1 MSVQKRAKIDP
12 ALGLDLAQ
20 SRTLANR
27 DATVAV
33 VIPAHNERATIAEVV
48 GDAHQA
54 LAILEVEGEVIV
66 SASGCTDDTATIASG
81 CGAKVI
87 ETPAGKGLAMLAGI
101 QASQAD
107 IVCLIDGD
115 LRYYGD
121 EPLAA
126 SLVSP
131 ILKGISDATIADL
144 YWRPVYPQLWL
155 HGFFAPLA
163 GKLFPELLAKSGSS
177 PWSGQRAA
185 LRKYWPRELP
195 DGFTSDLAIL
205 LHWNDLGVRL
215 RPVLA
220 DDWVNPQRP
229 KPDLMREEFSL
240 LVDHAVRRGRLSE
253 PEVAKLEAWFRS
265 THNLMAEYRPDDD
278 DPQEFEG
285 TLLKR
290 SLAALD

>member
-1 MSVQKRAKIDP
+1 MTEQKIDP
-12 ALGLDLAQ
+12 ALGLELAQ

-33 VIPAHNERATIAEVV
+33 VIPAHNEAATIAEVV
-48 GDAHQA
+48 GDAHQS
-54 LAILEVEGEVIV
+54 LAILGVEGEVIV
-66 SASGCTDDTATIASG
+66 AASGCTDDTANIASSV
-81 CGAKVI
+81 GAKVI
-87 ETPAGKGLAMLAGI
+87 EAPAGKGLAILEGI
-101 QASQAD
+101 QASRAD
-107 IVCLIDGD
+107 VICLIDGD

-144 YWRPVYPQLWL
+144 YWRPIYPQLWL
-155 HGFFAPLA
+155 CGFFAPLA
-163 GKLFPELLAKSGSS
+163 GRLFPELTAKAGSS

-185 LRKYWPRELP
+185 LRKYWPKKLP
-195 DGFTSDLAIL
+195 EGFTSDLAIL
-205 LHWNDLGVRL
+205 MHWNDLGIRL

-229 KPDLMREEFSL
+229 KPNLMREEFQL
-240 LVDHAVRRGRLSE
+240 LVDHAVRQGRISE
-253 PEVAKLEAWFRS
+253 NAVPKLESWFTV
-265 THNLMAEYRPDDD
+265 THGLMAEYRPDED
-278 DPQEFEG
+278 DPQKFERS
-285 TLLKR
+285 LLKQ